1 MVIDRSDMFSHKV
14 VENQTLL
21 PYKEVM
27 VSIKQFPEELQA
39 RILQSWAAYKK
50 KRKST

>member
-1 MVIDRSDMFSHKV
+1 MVIDRSGMFSQKI

-21 PYKEVM
+21 PYKEVL
-27 VSIKQFPEELQA
+27 VSVKQFPEELQA
-39 RILQSWAAYKK
+39 KILQSWAAYKK